1 MESKSG
7 SVYRG
12 LAMTLIAL
20 QLAGCAATGQLSSGI
35 GNVFSTDGPAYKGQ
49 MSAQDQAAARTARSI
64 FRSTSTGVIGYT
76 QPEYQRRLARFHIAR
91 DVIRAAGNNYSKEQ
105 FVEFS
110 SALTDLLSYV
120 DQIETGVSTK
130 KSAASQQRIQA
141 SYQIQP
147 GQTVTLNFNG
157 YCMKAGPDRPY
168 VGEGMQLID
177 VNDVWSPAYAGV
189 YRKLMQQ
196 GRLGEPTPTRV
207 YRGDQ
212 ADQQVALWA
221 LQGLNDGELNPKVA
235 SSMTAKQR
243 QVLYSAG
250 LSPVELEAKIQ
261 SANYLNATQPALSG
275 LLGGQG
281 VNGLINGAVKSA
293 GLGSGFGNGEVAK
306 AARSLQ
312 QFVDI
317 PKLLT
322 NPQVLSDPAALAA
335 GLNNWAGAPSER
347 TVVDNPDSLGQY
359 SLLAPGVAAQTISSG
374 QLSGQFKVTNHSS
387 SAFSLRPADYIANA
401 RSDTQPVGLANWAMS
416 DTAPAVRVEHTAA
429 DEAIKSALKDDLEK
443 LAMDKSFA
451 AFTNPNPAFMAFAKS
466 VFKSKLTQELVTSL
480 PVVGNIVSMGMLLS
494 GKNLDGS
501 DMNGYDYASAAI
513 GMVPVV
519 GNVAKAL
526 GGSAK
531 VAAQE
536 LAHLGTRFPAGT
548 LEAVDFGLNVIGSNT
563 ADAVSDSAPGWLG
576 REFDAIAGKTIS
588 YLPQTSQAV
597 AARGLN
603 L

>member
-7 SVYRG
+7 SAYRR

-20 QLAGCAATGQLSSGI
+20 QLAGCAAPGQLPSGF
-35 GNVFSTDGPAYKGQ
+35 GGVFSKTEHAYKGQ
-49 MSAQDQAAARTARSI
+49 MSAQDQASSRAARSI
-64 FRSTSTGVIGYT
+64 FTSTSTGVIGYA
-76 QPEYQRRLARFHIAR
+76 QPEYQRRLARFHSAR
-91 DVIRAAGNNYSKEQ
+91 DVIKATGNQYSQEQ

-120 DQIETGVSTK
+120 DQIEAGVSTRK
-130 KSAASQQRIQA
+130 TAVSQQRIQA

-168 VGEGMQLID
+168 LGEGMQLIG

-189 YRKLMQQ
+189 YRKVMQQ

-212 ADQQVALWA
+212 ADKQVALWA

-261 SANYLNATQPALSG
+261 SANYLNTSQPALTG
-275 LLGGQG
+275 LLSGQG
-281 VNGLINGAVKSA
+281 LNGLISGAVKSA

-322 NPQVLSDPAALAA
+322 SPQVLSDPAALAA
-335 GLNNWAGAPSER
+335 GLSNWAGAPSER
-347 TVVDNPDSLGQY
+347 TLVENADALSQY

-387 SAFSLRPADYIANA
+387 SAFNLRPAEYIANA
-401 RSDTQPVGLANWAMS
+401 RSDTQPVGLANWALS
-416 DTAPAVRVEHTAA
+416 DTAPAARVEHTGS
-429 DEAIKSALKDDLEK
+429 DDAIKNALKGDLEK

-466 VFKSKLTQELVTSL
+466 VFKSKLTQDLVTSL

-501 DMNGYDYASAAI
+501 EMNNYDYASAAI

-531 VAAQE
+531 IAAQE
-536 LAHLGTRFPAGT
+536 IAHLGTRFPAGS
-548 LEAVDFGLNVIGSNT
+548 LDAIDLGLNVIGSNT
-563 ADAVSDSAPGWLG
+563 AEAVSDGTPGWLS
-576 REFDAIAGKTIS
+576 REFDAVAGKAIS
-588 YLPQTSQAV
+588 YLPKTSQAV
-597 AARGLN
+597 AARGSIL
-603 L
+603 